1 MRSGR
6 ELHQIKLNYLHVSVA
21 WDRAINLPSGREAA
35 KLLVEVLQALGVSES
50 VVQRFLQQGRKH
62 REFADFGL
70 DFADLVRCFY

>member
-35 KLLVEVLQALGVSES
+35 PILALGPLPATNGVTSR
-50 VVQRFLQQGRKH
+50 VARCLQQIRFISNANSINNK
-62 REFADFGL
+62 
-70 DFADLVRCFY
+70 

>member
-35 KLLVEVLQALGVSES
+35 PILAPGPRPATNGVRSR
-50 VVQRFLQQGRKH
+50 VARCLQQIRFICNANSINNK
-62 REFADFGL
+62 
-70 DFADLVRCFY
+70 